1 MDIGKILI
9 STAIKSAQ
17 KSSKIDGILGAAVR
31 AIDIDRLEEEWE
43 GFARLGGE
51 EVIDVTPEVINVGN
65 LDSRVNILISQAKRS
80 ALQMPVRQKAASITA
95 HCRGDDKLCLIETI
109 FNWVKGNVHY
119 REEFQEQFISPVF
132 YAEGYDVAD
141 CDDYSML
148 IGSLLLASGVGI
160 EENTPLIFRVTG
172 KNKKS
177 PSHIFPVAPVNG
189 DYIALDATLDQPM
202 GYDLSEHGEM
212 IVKDFYVY

>member
-9 STAIKSAQ
+9 STAIRSAQ
-17 KSSKIDGILGAAVR
+17 KSNKIDGMLGAAIR
-31 AIDIDRLEEEWE
+31 AIDVERLDEEWE
-43 GFARLGGE
+43 NASSLGSDL
-51 EVIDVTPEVINVGN
+51 IDVTPEIINVGN
-65 LDSRVNILISQAKRS
+65 LDSRVNILTTQAKRA

-95 HCRGDDKLCLIETI
+95 HCRGDDKLCLVETI
-109 FNWVKGNVHY
+109 FKWVKGNVHY
-119 REEFQEQFISPVF
+119 REEFQEQFVSPVF

-172 KNKKS
+172 KDKKS
-177 PSHIFPVAPVNG
+177 PSHIFPLAPVKG
-189 DYIALDATLDQPM
+189 DYIAIDATLDQPL
-202 GYDLSEHGEM
+202 GYDLSEHGEV

>member
-17 KSSKIDGILGAAVR
+17 KAKIDGVLGAAVR
-31 AIDIDRLEEEWE
+31 AIDVDRLEEEWE
-43 GFARLGGE
+43 GFAPLGGD
-51 EVIDVTPEVINVGN
+51 VIDVTPEVINVSN

-95 HCRGDDKLCLIETI
+95 HCRGDDKLCLVETI
-109 FNWVKGNVHY
+109 YNWVKGNIHY
-119 REEFQEQFISPVF
+119 REEFQEQFVSPIF

-160 EENTPLIFRVTG
+160 EEGTPLIFRVTG
-172 KNKKS
+172 KSKKS
-177 PSHIFPVAPVNG
+177 PSHIFPLAPVAG
-189 DYIALDATLDQPM
+189 DYIALDATLEQPI
-202 GYDLSEHGEM
+202 GYDLSEHGEI

>member
-17 KSSKIDGILGAAVR
+17 KAKIDGVLGAAVR
-31 AIDIDRLEEEWE
+31 AIDVDRLEEEWE
-43 GFARLGGE
+43 GFAPLGGD
-51 EVIDVTPEVINVGN
+51 VIDVTPEVINVSN
-65 LDSRVNILISQAKRS
+65 LDARVNILISQAKRA

-95 HCRGDDKLCLIETI
+95 HCRGDDKLCLTETI
-109 FNWVKGNVHY
+109 FNWVKGNVCY
-119 REEFQEQFISPVF
+119 REEFQEQFVSPIF
-132 YAEGYDVAD
+132 YAEGYNVAD

-172 KNKKS
+172 KSKDS

-189 DYIALDATLDQPM
+189 DYLALDATLDQAM
-202 GYDLSEHGEM
+202 GYDLSEHGEI

>member
-9 STAIKSAQ
+9 STAIRSAQ
-17 KSSKIDGILGAAVR
+17 KSNKIDGMLGAAIR
-31 AIDIDRLEEEWE
+31 AIDVERLDEEWDK
-43 GFARLGGE
+43 ASSLGSDL
-51 EVIDVTPEVINVGN
+51 IDVTPEIINVGN
-65 LDSRVNILISQAKRS
+65 LDSRVNILTTQAKRA

-95 HCRGDDKLCLIETI
+95 HCRGDDKLCLVETI
-109 FNWVKGNVHY
+109 FKWVKGNVHY
-119 REEFQEQFISPVF
+119 REEFQEQFVSPVF

-172 KNKKS
+172 KDKKS
-177 PSHIFPVAPVNG
+177 PSHIFPLAPVKG
-189 DYIALDATLDQPM
+189 DYIAIDATLDQPL
-202 GYDLSEHGEM
+202 GYDLSEHGEV

>member
-17 KSSKIDGILGAAVR
+17 KSSIDGILGAAVR
-31 AIDIDRLEEEWE
+31 AIDVDRLEEEWQ
-43 GFARLGGE
+43 GLSPLGGD
-51 EVIDVTPEVINVGN
+51 VIDVTPEVINVNN
-65 LDSRVNILISQAKRS
+65 LESRVNILISQAKRS

-109 FNWVKGNVHY
+109 YNWVKGNVHY
-119 REEFQEQFISPVF
+119 REEFQEQFVSPLY

-141 CDDYSML
+141 CDDYTML

-172 KNKKS
+172 QNKKS
-177 PSHIFPVAPVNG
+177 PTHIFPLAPLKG
-189 DYIALDATLDQPM
+189 DYIALDATIDQPM
-202 GYDLSEHGEM
+202 GYDLSEHGE
-212 IVKDFYVY
+212 IVVKDFYVY

>member
-9 STAIKSAQ
+9 STAIRSAQ
-17 KSSKIDGILGAAVR
+17 KSNKIDGMLGAAIR
-31 AIDIDRLEEEWE
+31 AIDVERLDEEWE
-43 GFARLGGE
+43 NASSLGSDL
-51 EVIDVTPEVINVGN
+51 IDVTPEIINVGN
-65 LDSRVNILISQAKRS
+65 LDSRVNILTTQAKRA

-95 HCRGDDKLCLIETI
+95 HCRGDDKLCLVETI

-119 REEFQEQFISPVF
+119 REEFQEQFVSPVF
-132 YAEGYDVAD
+132 YAKGYDVAD

-172 KNKKS
+172 KDKKS
-177 PSHIFPVAPVNG
+177 PSHIFPLAPVKG
-189 DYIALDATLDQPM
+189 DYIAIDATLDQPL
-202 GYDLSEHGEM
+202 GYDLSEHGEV

>member
-9 STAIKSAQ
+9 STAIRSAQ
-17 KSSKIDGILGAAVR
+17 KSNKIDGMLGAAIR
-31 AIDIDRLEEEWE
+31 AIDVERLDEEWDN
-43 GFARLGGE
+43 GSSLGSDL
-51 EVIDVTPEVINVGN
+51 IDVTPKIINVGN
-65 LDSRVNILISQAKRS
+65 LDSRVNILTTQAKR
-80 ALQMPVRQKAASITA
+80 AAIQMPVRQKAASITA
-95 HCRGDDKLCLIETI
+95 HCRGDDKLCLVETI
-109 FNWVKGNVHY
+109 FNWVKENVHY
-119 REEFQEQFISPVF
+119 REEFQEQFVSPEF

-172 KNKKS
+172 KDKKS
-177 PSHIFPVAPVNG
+177 PSHIFPLAPVKG
-189 DYIALDATLDQPM
+189 GYIAIDATLDQPL
-202 GYDLSEHGEM
+202 GYDLSEHGEV